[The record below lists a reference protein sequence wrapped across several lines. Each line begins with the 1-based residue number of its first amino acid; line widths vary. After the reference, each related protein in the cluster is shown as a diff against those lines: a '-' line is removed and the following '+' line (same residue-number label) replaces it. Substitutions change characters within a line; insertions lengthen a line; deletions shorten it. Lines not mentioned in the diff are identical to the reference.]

1 MRTKRRVKQP
11 GDKGKN
17 NKITYLRPASRFAS
31 RRRRQLARS
40 RTKQRR
46 YGLLSGFNPAHS
58 VLIQRGD
65 ARAFFGLANKGE
77 PLGAREGCEHNSTE
91 VPRTCA
97 LWTIHWARV
106 VGQRASV
113 EPEQGAGAGCR
124 QRRCYQG
131 LIPPPPT
138 QQCASADNSHPLSTR
153 DAGGHDGGEPW
164 IPHKSPICHTI
175 KASPLSFFF
184 FLFWG

>member
-65 ARAFFGLANKGE
+65 ALAFFGLANKGE

-113 EPEQGAGAGCR
+113 EPEQGAGSGGATKGSS
-124 QRRCYQG
+124 
-131 LIPPPPT
+131 PPPSNT
-138 QQCASADNSHPLSTR
+138 TMRLSR
-153 DAGGHDGGEPW
+153 QLPPALDA
-164 IPHKSPICHTI
+164 
-175 KASPLSFFF
+175 
-184 FLFWG
+184 